1 MESNSDSNT
10 TWGSKLEKLLD
21 EPDDNDTEEVNS
33 TSRETKIAKIEQEVK
48 DHSSTSTSWGS
59 KLEKLMEELDDND
72 NEVDGPGP
80 PGSTSSSTTTWGSKL
95 EKLLEI
101 DANDTEVDGPSTSST
116 TTWGSKLEK
125 LMDELDT
132 DDEVDGPST
141 SRETKIAKIEQERDA
156 NDTEEVNK
164 DHSSTSTT
172 WGSKLEKLMEELDT
186 NDTDDEVNG
195 PSNSTTTWGSKLE
208 KLLEEDDANDTEVD
222 GPSTS
227 TTTWGSKLE
236 KLLAEPEANDTEV
249 DGPSTSTSWDTKL
262 DTLMQEP
269 DANDTEEVDSTSTT
283 SSSTT
288 SWDTKLDKLMR
299 ELDANDS
306 KEVNSTRS
314 EESILRDLHALLQ
327 EPFNFSFKS
336 LVEVEKEDYA
346 AQNQECAEAA
356 ISFLNASCK
365 NAEGGTKYE
374 LVEPVSSLSFVTTSR
389 GLHYH
394 ANFKAK
400 SKNDPEAKP
409 LLFFVELVIEKPE
422 PQVTLCTCL
431 GPSDSESAAT
441 GLNGCEVCSKIQIHH
456 PTSGA
461 FAVSGIRSPFSRPWR
476 LHKNPSP
483 THTEIDGS
491 STS

>member
-33 TSRETKIAKIEQEVK
+33 TRETKIAKIEQEVK
-48 DHSSTSTSWGS
+48 DHSSTSTTWGS

-72 NEVDGPGP
+72 TEVDGPGP

-101 DANDTEVDGPSTSST
+101 DANDTEVDGPNTRETKIAKIEQERDADDIEEVNKNHSSTS

-132 DDEVDGPST
+132 
-141 SRETKIAKIEQERDA
+141 
-156 NDTEEVNK
+156 
-164 DHSSTSTT
+164 
-172 WGSKLEKLMEELDT
+172 

-195 PSNSTTTWGSKLE
+195 PSNRSAT
-208 KLLEEDDANDTEVD
+208 
-222 GPSTS
+222 TS

-299 ELDANDS
+299 ELDANDT
-306 KEVNSTRS
+306 KEVNNTRS
-314 EESILRDLHALLQ
+314 EESILQDIYALLQ

-336 LVEVEKEDYA
+336 LVEVEKEEYA

-365 NAEGGTKYE
+365 NAEGGTEYE

-456 PTSGA
+456 PKSGA
-461 FAVSGIRSPFSRPWR
+461 FAVSGIR
-476 LHKNPSP
+476 LHDVHN
-483 THTEIDGS
+483 EEVA
-491 STS
+491 